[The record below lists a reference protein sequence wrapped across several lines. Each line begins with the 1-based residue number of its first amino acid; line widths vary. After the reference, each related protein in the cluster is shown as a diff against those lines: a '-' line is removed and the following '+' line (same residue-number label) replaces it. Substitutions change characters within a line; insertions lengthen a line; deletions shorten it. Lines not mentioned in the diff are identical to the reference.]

1 MIKSKKKF
9 GIGMYVFFALIAGL
23 IIGQII
29 RMSVSDPATLET
41 IADGM
46 NTVAGLFM
54 RLIKMI
60 IAPLVFTTLVCG
72 IAKLSD
78 ASALGRMFLK
88 SMIIFILG
96 GFIAVVIGY
105 VVVEVFK
112 PGVALAHTL
121 SASVTSLANSTDA
134 SKLGNGI
141 NLKSFLNEIV
151 PAAIVD
157 SFAKNQIIQI
167 VVFSVF
173 LGIAGVSIGKPVEPV
188 FELFDMLG
196 KLVFRVTDYV
206 MRFAPLAVFCS
217 VAGMITQ
224 HGLGVLSAYLLYLL
238 EFYLALAILLGV
250 MLIIGFLVL
259 KKRLFVL
266 LRVIADSLGIAF
278 STTSS
283 EAVLP
288 RVLEELKEFG
298 THPEVSGFVI
308 PLGYSFN
315 LIGSMINCIFALM
328 FIIQLHGFQFS
339 ISQQLMMILVLMITS
354 KGIAGVSR
362 ASLVIIAATL
372 AAMGIPEAAI
382 FVIFPI
388 ISFCDMGYTTI
399 NVLANAMAAAFVD
412 KWERNA

>member
-1 MIKSKKKF
+1 MSKNKKF
-9 GIGMYVFFALIAGL
+9 GIGMWVFIALILGL
-23 IIGQII
+23 IVGQVI
-29 RMSVSDPATLET
+29 RSTVSTPETLAN
-41 IADGM
+41 IAEGL
-46 NTVAGLFM
+46 NVVAGLFM

-60 IAPLVFTTLVCG
+60 IAPLVFTTLVVG

-88 SMIIFILG
+88 SMLIFIVG
-96 GFIAVVIGY
+96 GFIAVGIGY
-105 VVVEVFK
+105 AVVQFFE
-112 PGVALAHTL
+112 PGKALAGVLKTTIDTSS
-121 SASVTSLANSTDA
+121 SAAH
-134 SKLGNGI
+134 LGD
-141 NLKSFLNEIV
+141 NLNFKNFLNEIV

-173 LGIAGVSIGKPVEPV
+173 LGIAGVSLGKQVEPV

-196 KLVFRVTDYV
+196 KLIFRVTDYV

-217 VAGMITQ
+217 VCAMIVEN
-224 HGLGVLSAYLLYLL
+224 GLGVLSSYALYLV
-238 EFYLALAILLGV
+238 EFYFALALLWLV
-250 MLIIGFLVL
+250 MLAVGFAVL
-259 KKRLFVL
+259 KKRLFDL
-266 LRVIADSLGIAF
+266 IKVIADSLGIAF

-283 EAVLP
+283 ESVLP
-288 RVLEELKEFG
+288 RVLEELKEYG
-298 THPEVSGFVI
+298 AHPETSGFVI

-328 FIIQLHGFQFS
+328 FIIQLHGYEFTM
-339 ISQQLMMILVLMITS
+339 SQQLMMILVLLITS

-382 FVIFPI
+382 LVIFPI
-388 ISFCDMGYTTI
+388 ASFTDMGYTAT
-399 NVLANAMAAAFVD
+399 NVFGNALAAAFVD
-412 KWERNA
+412 KWERKD

>member
-1 MIKSKKKF
+1 MVVKTKKKF

-23 IIGQII
+23 VIGQII
-29 RMSVSDPATLET
+29 RLSVGDQATLSS
-41 IADGM
+41 IAGGL
-46 NTVAGLFM
+46 NVVAGLFM

-60 IAPLVFTTLVCG
+60 IAPLVFCTLVVG

-78 ASALGRMFLK
+78 ASALGRLFLK
-88 SMIIFILG
+88 SMIIFIVG
-96 GFIAVVIGY
+96 GLVAVTIGY
-105 VVVEVFK
+105 VIVQIFE
-112 PGVALAHTL
+112 PGKALAGLLNTTVHAG
-121 SASVTSLANSTDA
+121 SDA
-134 SKLGNGI
+134 AHLGNNL
-141 NLKSFLNEIV
+141 NLKGFLNEVV
-151 PAAIVD
+151 PAAIFD

-217 VAGMITQ
+217 VCAMIVEN
-224 HGLGVLSAYLLYLL
+224 GLGVLSSYALYLI
-238 EFYLALAILLGV
+238 EFYFALAILWAV
-250 MLIIGFLVL
+250 MLAVGFAVL

-266 LRVIADSLGIAF
+266 IRVIADSLGIAF

-283 EAVLP
+283 ESVLP
-288 RVLEELKEFG
+288 RLLEELKEYG
-298 THPEVSGFVI
+298 AHSEVSGFVI

-328 FIIQLHGFQFS
+328 FIIQLHGYNFT

-362 ASLVIIAATL
+362 ESLVIIAATL

-382 FVIFPI
+382 LVIFPI
-388 ISFCDMGYTTI
+388 ASFTDMGYTAT
-399 NVLANAMAAAFVD
+399 NVFGNALAAAIVD
-412 KWERNA
+412 KWERKH